1 MPQFALE
8 ETLLLCGCNY
18 NFVKNL
24 DFLNRDELERFLVQ
38 SGIRIDD
45 YINTAM
51 DMSTEIHSG
60 IKREDNQSPFLETHI
75 WPVTRDV
82 IKHYLTVNRNI
93 TSVEIVSAILHDV
106 MEDNDRILDLYKT
119 KEYGFDAYLKYR
131 FGNRVYEICMG
142 LKIKPL
148 ENFPGDNDQQRQ
160 LTRFHDYCKGLS
172 SADYD
177 MKVIKLV
184 DRANNMKFISNMP
197 KVDGR
202 LVNSK
207 LKRYLREAEDF
218 YLSFALLEASTKDL
232 YQNLRESYESL
243 KSLNMP

>member
-1 MPQFALE
+1 M
-8 ETLLLCGCNY
+8 
-18 NFVKNL
+18 KNQ
-24 DFLNRDELERFLVQ
+24 DFLKREDLENFLTQNR
-38 SGIRIDD
+38 IRIDD
-45 YINTAM
+45 YITKAM
-51 DMSTEIHSG
+51 DVSTEIHSG

-82 IKHYLTVNRNI
+82 VNHYLTVNRNI
-93 TSVEIVSAILHDV
+93 TSVEIVSSILHDV

-131 FGNRVYEICMG
+131 FGIRVHEICMD

-148 ENFPGDNDQQRQ
+148 ENYSGDNDEQRQ
-160 LTRFHDYCKGLS
+160 LARFHDYCKGLS

-197 KVDGR
+197 KLDGN
-202 LVNSK
+202 LVNNK
-207 LKRYLREAEDF
+207 IKRYLREAEDF
-218 YLSFALLEASTKDL
+218 YLSFALLEPAMKDL
-232 YQNLRESYESL
+232 YLKLRESYENL
-243 KSLNMP
+243 KLKNKP

>member
-1 MPQFALE
+1 M
-8 ETLLLCGCNY
+8 
-18 NFVKNL
+18 KNQ
-24 DFLNRDELERFLVQ
+24 DFLKREDLENFLTQNR
-38 SGIRIDD
+38 IRIDD
-45 YINTAM
+45 YISKAM
-51 DMSTEIHSG
+51 DVSTEIHSG

-82 IKHYLTVNRNI
+82 VNHYLTVNRNI
-93 TSVEIVSAILHDV
+93 TSVEIVSSILHDV

-131 FGNRVYEICMG
+131 FGIRVHEICID

-148 ENFPGDNDQQRQ
+148 ENYSGDNDEQRQ
-160 LTRFHDYCKGLS
+160 LARFHDYCKGLS

-197 KVDGR
+197 KLDGN
-202 LVNSK
+202 LVNNK
-207 LKRYLREAEDF
+207 IKRYLREAEDF
-218 YLSFALLEASTKDL
+218 YLSFALLEPAMKDL
-232 YQNLRESYESL
+232 YLKLRESYEEL
-243 KSLNMP
+243 KLKNKS